1 MKFSKFGE
9 RFINDT
15 GIKDLVDDLGKYAGL
30 EGTCMLG
37 GGNPALIP
45 EVNEIWRGRMREILD
60 SGDQFQRML
69 GLYDTSIGKIKF
81 FDALAEMLNREYG
94 WPVTGK
100 NVAVINGSQT
110 SCFLLYNMLS
120 GEMPVLPGAAPSAGR
135 TGKIL
140 LPLMPEYIGYAD
152 QTIDPAA
159 FVSCRPGINEYE
171 PKMFKYQVDFDRIDM
186 TDVNAIA
193 ASRPTNPTGN
203 VLTDAEVSRLS
214 DMAAENGIPLLLD
227 NAYGLPFPGIIF
239 EDVKPVW
246 NENIVLSMS
255 LSKIGMPATRTGI
268 IVANEEM
275 IEALSAMSAVAS
287 LAPSGVGQEIVLPM
301 LNDSS
306 LLDISRDIVM
316 PFYRGKS
323 QQTIGYIKES
333 FGSRFDYSI
342 HKSEGAIFLWIWF
355 KDLETGSVD
364 LYNRLKKRGVIIV
377 PGEYFFFGLPESDKD
392 WEHRHRCI
400 RVNYSQDFEE
410 VKRGLDIIAEEAA
423 KG

>member
-1 MKFSKFGE
+1 MKFSAFGE

-30 EGTCMLG
+30 EGTIMLG

-45 EVNEIWRGRMREILD
+45 EVNEIWRNRMAEILKN
-60 SGDQFQRML
+60 GDQLQKML
-69 GLYDTSIGKIKF
+69 GLYGTSIGSIKF
-81 FDALAEMLNREYG
+81 FDALAELLSREYG

-100 NVAVINGSQT
+100 NIAVINGSQT

-120 GEMPVLPGAAPSAGR
+120 GRMPDGAS
-135 TGKIL
+135 GKIL

-152 QTIDPAA
+152 QSIDPES
-159 FVSCRPGINEYE
+159 FVSFRPGINDYA
-171 PKMFKYQVDFDRIDM
+171 PNMFKYQVDFDRINM
-186 TDVNAIA
+186 NGVNAIT

-203 VLTDAEVSRLS
+203 VLTDDEVSRLS
-214 DMAAENGIPLLLD
+214 ELAAEHEIPLILD

-255 LSKIGMPATRTGI
+255 LSKIGLPATRTGI
-268 IVANEEM
+268 IVANEKM
-275 IEALSAMSAVAS
+275 IEALSAMSAVVS
-287 LAPSGVGQEIVLPM
+287 LAPSGVGQEMVLPM
-301 LNDSS
+301 LEDGS
-306 LLDISRDIVM
+306 LIDISRDIVM
-316 PFYRGKS
+316 PYYRAKS
-323 QQTIGYIKES
+323 RQTIKYIKES
-333 FGSRFDYSI
+333 FGSLDYSI
-342 HKSEGAIFLWIWF
+342 HKSEGAIFLWLWF
-355 KDLETGSVD
+355 KDLGSGSVN

-377 PGEYFFFGLPESDKD
+377 PGEYFFFGLPEEDET
-392 WEHRHRCI
+392 WEHRHQCI
-400 RVNYSQDFEE
+400 RVNYSQDFSD

>member
-15 GIKDLVDDLGKYAGL
+15 GIKNLVDDLGKYAGKQ
-30 EGTCMLG
+30 GVCMLG

-45 EVNEIWRGRMREILD
+45 EINNIWRTRMEEILSD
-60 SGDQFQRML
+60 GEQYQRML

-81 FDALAEMLNREYG
+81 FDSLAEMLHNEYG
-94 WPVTGK
+94 WAVTGK
-100 NVAVINGSQT
+100 NIAVINGSQT

-120 GEMPVLPGAAPSAGR
+120 GQMPDGGF
-135 TGKIL
+135 GKIL

-152 QTIDPAA
+152 QSIDPAS
-159 FVSCRPGINEYE
+159 FTSCRPGINEYE
-171 PKMFKYQVDFDRIDM
+171 PNMFKYQIDFSRINM
-186 TDVNAIA
+186 AGVNAIA

-203 VLTDAEVSRLS
+203 VLTDDEISRLS
-214 DMAAENGIPLLLD
+214 GLAAEYEVPLILD

-255 LSKIGMPATRTGI
+255 LSKIGLPATRTGI
-268 IVANEEM
+268 IVANEKM

-301 LNDSS
+301 LTNRR
-306 LLDISRDIVM
+306 LIEISREIVM
-316 PFYRGKS
+316 PFYRSKS
-323 QQTIGYIKES
+323 EQTVGYIKER
-333 FGSRFDYSI
+333 FGKNISYSI

-355 KDLETGSVD
+355 KNLKSGSVD

-377 PGEYFFFGLPESDKD
+377 PGEYFFFGLPEEDD
-392 WEHRHRCI
+392 AWEHRHQCI

-423 KG
+423 E